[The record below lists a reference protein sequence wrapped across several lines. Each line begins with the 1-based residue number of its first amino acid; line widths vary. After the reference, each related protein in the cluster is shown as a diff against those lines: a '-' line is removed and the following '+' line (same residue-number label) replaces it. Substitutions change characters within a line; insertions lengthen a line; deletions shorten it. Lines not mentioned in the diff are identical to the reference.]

1 MPVVVIDTEH
11 QRVQWYLMMLEVAEG
26 RRAIVDMV
34 AAMDGD
40 PDLSLLGL
48 RGADIHGLTPA

>member
-1 MPVVVIDTEH
+1 MQVGPDC
-11 QRVQWYLMMLEVAEG
+11 QMG
-26 RRAIVDMV
+26 AIVDMV

-48 RGADIHGLTPA
+48 RAPTFTD